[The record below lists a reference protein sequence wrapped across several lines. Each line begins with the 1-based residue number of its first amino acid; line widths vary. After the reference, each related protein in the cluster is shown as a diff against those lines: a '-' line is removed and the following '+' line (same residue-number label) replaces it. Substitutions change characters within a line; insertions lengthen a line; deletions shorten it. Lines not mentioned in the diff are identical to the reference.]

1 MSFGSC
7 GRSWPSGGWCSVGTS
22 GPVRNQQALF
32 LGFLLVINLVTVS
45 CTQRPEE
52 MLPGTTLDPRSY
64 DPARKAKTPPLVARL
79 GPGELDLLRQM
90 ADEFGTTRSALA
102 RRLVVKGL
110 VELRDGVV

>member
-1 MSFGSC
+1 MG
-7 GRSWPSGGWCSVGTS
+7 
-22 GPVRNQQALF
+22 LF
-32 LGFLLVINLVTVS
+32 LIGRPAISALYLCPTSLRCVVHNA
-45 CTQRPEE
+45 PEE

-64 DPARKAKTPPLVARL
+64 DPALRAKTPPLVARL